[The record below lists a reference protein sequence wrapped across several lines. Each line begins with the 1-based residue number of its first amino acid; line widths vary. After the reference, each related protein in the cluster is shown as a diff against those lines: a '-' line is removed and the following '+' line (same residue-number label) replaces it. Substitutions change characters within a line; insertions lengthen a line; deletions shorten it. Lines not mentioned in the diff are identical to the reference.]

1 MNLLTIF
8 HIELKKIRRTHIIW
22 ILLIPLILLWIPAIL
37 NADSNFSNA
46 AGLSPEMNFFFQTFL
61 GLSWF
66 MYPASLVVITV
77 MLNQLERSNQGMQ
90 KMLSLPVYAASL
102 CLGKFLVLLLLAA
115 FQMFMMAALY
125 FPAAFIVSHS
135 TGYDFVLPLSSVLY
149 EALIIY
155 ISSIPMAAFYW
166 LAAVC
171 IRTSVFSVGI
181 GLASIVPSVLL
192 INTKAWFAYPM
203 CYPFYILSQ
212 FLGQPQADVFTLS
225 VDLFPLLPVAVAVT
239 LICLIVSCLFF
250 GRAERR

>member
-1 MNLLTIF
+1 
-8 HIELKKIRRTHIIW
+8 
-22 ILLIPLILLWIPAIL
+22 
-37 NADSNFSNA
+37 SNFSNA

-135 TGYDFVLPLSSVLY
+135 TGYDFVLPL
-149 EALIIY
+149 
-155 ISSIPMAAFYW
+155 
-166 LAAVC
+166 
-171 IRTSVFSVGI
+171 
-181 GLASIVPSVLL
+181 
-192 INTKAWFAYPM
+192 
-203 CYPFYILSQ
+203 
-212 FLGQPQADVFTLS
+212 
-225 VDLFPLLPVAVAVT
+225 
-239 LICLIVSCLFF
+239 
-250 GRAERR
+250 

>member
-90 KMLSLPVYAASL
+90 KMLSALGLCSAPVIREQP
-102 CLGKFLVLLLLAA
+102 LGFRTVVISKF
-115 FQMFMMAALY
+115 
-125 FPAAFIVSHS
+125 
-135 TGYDFVLPLSSVLY
+135 
-149 EALIIY
+149 
-155 ISSIPMAAFYW
+155 
-166 LAAVC
+166 
-171 IRTSVFSVGI
+171 
-181 GLASIVPSVLL
+181 
-192 INTKAWFAYPM
+192 
-203 CYPFYILSQ
+203 
-212 FLGQPQADVFTLS
+212 
-225 VDLFPLLPVAVAVT
+225 
-239 LICLIVSCLFF
+239 
-250 GRAERR
+250 